1 MNTPIDN
8 RITKDMK
15 YIALYWTLGFEEI
28 EPDIFVKKYGSTSC
42 TISAKLGIATFD
54 KGITIVNSYGLKLNT
69 HKSFVVLECI
79 DRLLNSAMIFGKLIT
94 LFLIFV
100 GTESIVL
107 YIKKLDKGLMSP
119 MISVVTNL
127 SQEIIIS
134 SAYKWLT
141 ITFIKFLKS
150 SYHLT

>member
-15 YIALYWTLGFEEI
+15 YIALYWALGFEEI

-79 DRLLNSAMIFGKLIT
+79 DRLLSLGYPASTIIVDLDNEFDVYCGNSYIRCVEWGLDMNPN
-94 LFLIFV
+94 
-100 GTESIVL
+100 SIPNP
-107 YIKKLDKGLMSP
+107 KKEGSYPMS
-119 MISVVTNL
+119 
-127 SQEIIIS
+127 
-134 SAYKWLT
+134 LT
-141 ITFIKFLKS
+141 
-150 SYHLT
+150 